1 VDRGAL
7 FVLGPKSQ
15 KPREGHVLNGA
26 LVSFSGPC
34 DGIIRWVIVVG
45 AMELSKNCFVPIVPK
60 THDVIETN
68 LLALLNHGVEQGV
81 VEVLIVVPFNV
92 PHLHNGHHVLCHQLW
107 IPDDGLVEVPMEI
120 TPKPCLK
127 PFTLKIMIYILSLCS
142 LTARAFF
149 E

>member
-15 KPREGHVLNGA
+15 KPREGHVVNGA

-34 DGIIRWVIVVG
+34 DGVIRWVIVVG

-81 VEVLIVVPFNV
+81 VEVLIVVPINV